1 MKNMP
6 NNSTIIGD
14 YRGTVRNKVVT
25 ALLQSYL
32 DNLDYDGMKSI
43 LREAE
48 LLELK
53 DIRDVDPDG
62 AIDFFYFKKIIAA
75 QNCLLYDSSKLLYE
89 IGRKFSFYLFPY
101 GKNFEDII
109 REINEFIQTDW
120 NVEIIEKSD
129 ELIVVKVNKC
139 IFCSE
144 IGVSCDLFRGF
155 LVHSLEKAL
164 PSNHHIFFYG
174 EKENIN
180 DPHHNSFVL
189 KLKIKKDLKQKRKII
204 K

>member
-1 MKNMP
+1 MP
-6 NNSTIIGD
+6 NNSAIIGD
-14 YRGTVRNKVVT
+14 YRGTVRNRVVT

-43 LREAE
+43 LREAG

-62 AIDFFYFKKIIAA
+62 VINFFSFKKIIAA

-89 IGRKFSFYLFPY
+89 IGRKFSFYLFPF
-101 GKNFEDII
+101 GKDFEDII

-120 NVEIIEKSD
+120 NVQIVEKTD
-129 ELIVVKVNKC
+129 ELIVVRVNKC

-164 PSNHHIFFYG
+164 PSNHDIFYYG
-174 EKENIN
+174 EKENLN
-180 DPHHNSFVL
+180 SPHHNSFIL
-189 KLKIKKDLKQKRKII
+189 KLKIKKSFKTKKENN
-204 K
+204 